1 MSRACFGV
9 ATERRKRSE
18 DVCLI
23 YIWDIRM
30 QLPDKAREDRLLSIG
45 ELQKLMNVSRPTI
58 YRWIATEGF
67 PKSVAL
73 GPQVRRWWKSE
84 VEHWIASRR
93 VSEPST

>member
-9 ATERRKRSE
+9 AIVGRKRSE
-18 DVCLI
+18 DVELI
-23 YIWDIRM
+23 YSLDIGMR
-30 QLPDKAREDRLLSIG
+30 LPDKAREDRLLSIG

-84 VEHWIASRR
+84 VELWIASRR

>member
-1 MSRACFGV
+1 MSRASFGGEI
-9 ATERRKRSE
+9 ERRKRSE
-18 DVCLI
+18 DVYLI
-23 YIWDIRM
+23 YIWNIRM

-84 VEHWIASRR
+84 VELWIASRR